1 MPISSATLLVA
12 LLLGAA
18 PDYEPTT
25 DYTVQNC
32 EGWSVYVNNRLLNDE
47 SELFG
52 RAQKVLA
59 HKLFDI
65 NRVIPRPA
73 LEELHKV
80 PLWLELDNDDTYPCA
95 CYHVSRDWLRQNGFN
110 PDKERAVEISN
121 AARFIR
127 WTHSQPWVILH
138 ELAHAYHH
146 RVLGYD
152 DERIVA
158 AYQRAL
164 NSGRYEEVLRYS
176 GVRERHYGLNNER
189 EYFAEST
196 EAYFGI
202 NDYFP
207 FVRAELLDHDAGMHR
222 LLEEIWGKPPNAHDP
237 VEVAAE

>member
-1 MPISSATLLVA
+1 MLAYFI
-12 LLLGAA
+12 
-18 PDYEPTT
+18 
-25 DYTVQNC
+25 QN
-32 EGWSVYVNNRLLNDE
+32 
-47 SELFG
+47 LFG
-52 RAQKVLA
+52 SQQQQ
-59 HKLFDI
+59 LFFGCVVVTV
-65 NRVIPRPA
+65 VISI
-73 LEELHKV
+73 V
-80 PLWLELDNDDTYPCA
+80 
-95 CYHVSRDWLRQNGFN
+95 
-110 PDKERAVEISN
+110 
-121 AARFIR
+121 
-127 WTHSQPWVILH
+127 LH

-164 NSGRYEEVLRYS
+164 NSGQYEEVLRYS

-207 FVRAELLDHDAGMHR
+207 FVRAELLAHDAGMHR
-222 LLEEIWGKPPNAHDP
+222 LLEEIWGKPPSAQDP